1 MAGKKSKRK
10 SRNATPMANDTELSS
25 ALIAAD
31 GTGDG
36 QAVVNVSHNLC
47 KSNMRLYRQSM
58 TYPVSFKH
66 TGDRYRSVNVSYQFY
81 TLANNWFV
89 HGAVKFAF
97 RNWRASLQEEL
108 TAGAK
113 VGKWIDFRVEAT
125 NPDGDNA
132 ILNPH
137 SWDGDGYNALDAGEY
152 VNSSTTTGTDGSE
165 DGFSMFGSL
174 AGHFNIFEEYAKYLD
189 SGKPDDSSA
198 TTANIYSGLIAGDDN
213 LTRESLSEDYDT
225 PPYPQDLSGT
235 NWADAVMVLQDS
247 ITIDGNAGQ
256 TSVST
261 RTFDA
266 PLGFV
271 FVTRKEDGTLS
282 DFSTSLPELIC
293 RVKAGS
299 YKGTAARPIV
309 RFPGDLRLATARSN
323 R

>member
-10 SRNATPMANDTELSS
+10 SRKAMPMANDTELSS

-31 GTGDG
+31 GTGAG
-36 QAVVNVSHNLC
+36 QAIVDVTHNLC
-47 KSNMRLYRQSM
+47 KANMRLYRQSM
-58 TYPVSFKH
+58 TYPVSFKATNP
-66 TGDRYRSVNVSYQFY
+66 TGNASTLSYRFY
-81 TLANNWFV
+81 TLANNWFTQ
-89 HGAVKFAF
+89 GAIKFAF
-97 RNWRASLQEEL
+97 KNWRASLQEEL

-113 VGKWIDFRVEAT
+113 VGRWIDFRIEST
-125 NPDGDNA
+125 NPDGDNTT
-132 ILNPH
+132 LVPH

-152 VNSSTTTGTDGSE
+152 TSSSTTTGTDGSE
-165 DGFSMFGSL
+165 DGFSLFGALS
-174 AGHFNIFEEYAKYLD
+174 GHFNIFDEYAKFLD

-235 NWADAVMVLQDS
+235 NWADAVMILQDVIS
-247 ITIDGNAGQ
+247 FDGGGGPA
-256 TSVST
+256 SLST

-271 FVTRKEDGTLS
+271 FVVKNDDGS
-282 DFSTSLPELIC
+282 DTDLSTSAPELLC
-293 RVKAGS
+293 RVKAGG

-309 RFPGDLRLATARSN
+309 RWPGDLRLATARSN

>member
-1 MAGKKSKRK
+1 MAGKKSKRM
-10 SRNATPMANDTELSS
+10 SRKATPMANDTELSS

-31 GTGDG
+31 GTGAG
-36 QAVVNVSHNLC
+36 QAIVNVSRNLC
-47 KSNMRLYRQSM
+47 KANMRLYRQSM
-58 TYPVSFKH
+58 SYPVSFKT
-66 TGDRYRSVNVSYQFY
+66 TGVYTTNVTEYKFY
-81 TLANNWFV
+81 TLANNWFTQ
-89 HGAVKFAF
+89 GAIKFAF
-97 RNWRASLQEEL
+97 KNWRASLQEEL

-113 VGKWIDFRVEAT
+113 VGRWIDFRIEST
-125 NPDGDNA
+125 NPDGDNTT
-132 ILNPH
+132 LGPH
-137 SWDGDGYNALDAGEY
+137 SWDGDGYNALEDGEY

-165 DGFSMFGSL
+165 DGFSLFGALS
-174 AGHFNIFEEYAKYLD
+174 GHFNVFDEYAKFLD

-235 NWADAVMVLQDS
+235 NWADAVMILQDAL
-247 ITIDGNAGQ
+247 TIDPANAP
-256 TSVST
+256 SSLST

-271 FVTRKEDGTLS
+271 FIVKTVQGTDT
-282 DFSTSLPELIC
+282 DFATDVPELIC
-293 RVKAGS
+293 RVKAGG

-309 RFPGDLRLATARSN
+309 RWPGDLRLATARSN

>member
-1 MAGKKSKRK
+1 MVGKKSKRK
-10 SRNATPMANDTELSS
+10 SRKATPMANDTELSA

-31 GTGDG
+31 ETGVG
-36 QAVVNVSHNLC
+36 QAIVNVSRNLC

-58 TYPVSFKH
+58 SYPVSFKT
-66 TGDRYRSVNVSYQFY
+66 TGIYSTNVTQYNFY

-89 HGAVKFAF
+89 QGAIKFAF

-113 VGKWIDFRVEAT
+113 VGRWIDFRIEST
-125 NPDGDNA
+125 NPDGDNTT
-132 ILNPH
+132 LGPH
-137 SWDGDGYNALDAGEY
+137 SWDGDGYNAMEDGEY
-152 VNSSTTTGTDGSE
+152 TNSSTTTGTDGSE
-165 DGFSMFGSL
+165 DGFSLFGSL
-174 AGHFNIFEEYAKYLD
+174 AGHFNIFDEYAKFLD

-235 NWADAVMVLQDS
+235 NWADAVMILQDS
-247 ITIDGNAGQ
+247 LTIDPANAPS
-256 TSVST
+256 TIST

-271 FVTRKEDGTLS
+271 FVVKNLNGSGT
-282 DFSTSLPELIC
+282 DFSTSSPELIC
-293 RVKAGS
+293 RVKAGG

-309 RFPGDLRLATARSN
+309 RWPGDLRLATARSN

>member
-1 MAGKKSKRK
+1 MAGKKSKRM
-10 SRNATPMANDTELSS
+10 SRKATPMANDTELVS

-31 GTGDG
+31 TTGDG
-36 QAVVNVSHNLC
+36 QAIVNVSHNLC
-47 KSNMRLYRQSM
+47 KANMRLYRQSM
-58 TYPVSFKH
+58 SYPVSFKT
-66 TGDRYRSVNVSYQFY
+66 TGQYTTNVVQYNFY

-89 HGAVKFAF
+89 HGAIKFAF

-113 VGKWIDFRVEAT
+113 VGKWIDFRIEAT
-125 NPDGDNA
+125 NPDGDNT

-235 NWADAVMVLQDS
+235 NWADAVMILQDS
-247 ITIDGNAGQ
+247 LTIDPANAP
-256 TSVST
+256 SSIST

-271 FVTRKEDGTLS
+271 FVTKNVNGSLA
-282 DFSTSLPELIC
+282 DFTTTAPEIIC

-299 YKGTAARPIV
+299 YKGTGARPIV
-309 RFPGDLRLATARSN
+309 RFPQDLRLATARSN